1 MSEFNVCGVLVMASP
16 KKGAIVEQSL
26 NDLNGVEV
34 HARGDDGRMV
44 VTVEGPLSRECANM
58 ITDMNDIDGV
68 ISTSLVYHEID
79 TEEPQQ
85 ESAQ

>member
-1 MSEFNVCGVLVMASP
+1 MASP